1 MQEIEQQGLTRHELR
16 QLKTRKLKAEDMK
29 KKTGE
34 DGSCPICFGEFT
46 SGDQV
51 RDLEKHLGAPLFS
64 RSGRGVT
71 LTEEG
76 ERYLEPLRAGF
87 QLIRSASLGG
97 DSSSVCM
104 LSNITMR

>member
-51 RDLEKHLGAPLFS
+51 RDLETCDHLFHKKCIDQWLKLNANCPLC
-64 RSGRGVT
+64 RSNVRDSIDS
-71 LTEEG
+71 ES
-76 ERYLEPLRAGF
+76 
-87 QLIRSASLGG
+87 QL
-97 DSSSVCM
+97 
-104 LSNITMR
+104 